1 MASHAGAWPAVSIG
15 IEIYGKRDFHRKI
28 ADSITISATIDNR
41 FYCAAAEKFRDRG
54 RCIGDLISRLRYPGA
69 RMASLALDQS
79 TPRARPET
87 PARAPVE
94 LIDSRAIGVD
104 LEKIAKAH
112 EGNEREMRTALAKRL
127 KAALIE
133 GRAKAEQLLLK
144 DRQGRRCAERLC
156 RMEDEIIRILFEF
169 AKKHLYPSQNP
180 SESEHM
186 AVIATGGYG
195 RGLQAPGS
203 DIDLLFLLPYKQ
215 TAWGESIAEAI
226 LYCLWDTGLK
236 VGHATRS
243 VDECIRQAKA
253 DMTIRTA
260 ILEARFLLGDRK
272 LYDELVKRFDNDVV
286 RNTAAKFVAAK
297 LAERE
302 ERIRRSGQSRYLV
315 EPNVKDGKGGLR
327 DLHTLFWIA
336 KYVYRVR
343 EPDELIKRGVFDKHE
358 YQLFRR
364 CEDFLWAVRCHMH
377 FVTNRAEERLGFDIQ
392 REIAQRLGYTAHPGQ
407 QDVERFMKHYFL
419 IAKDVGDLTAIV
431 CAQLEDDQNKSIPVL
446 SRVMAKFVTAKRK
459 VLTETEDFIVDK
471 NRIRLAQANV
481 FKRDPVNLIRIFR
494 LAQKHNL
501 AFHPDA
507 MRVITRSLHLI
518 NSDLRDDKEANRLF
532 LEIIISK
539 NDPETVLRRMNEAGV
554 LGRFVPA
561 FGKIVAMMQFNMYH
575 HYTVDEHLLRCIGLL
590 ADIERG
596 EKDTPLAHELFQ
608 SLRPG
613 NRTVLYVTM
622 FLHDIAKGRIED
634 HSIAGARVARRL
646 CPRLGLSAAD
656 TEVVAWLIE
665 NHLVMSSVAQSRDLS
680 DRKTIENFAA
690 VVQSTERLKLLMIL
704 TTADIRAVGPGVWN
718 GWKAQLLRTL
728 YYETEPVLT
737 GGFSEVNRA
746 QRVATAQ
753 TEFRQALKHWP
764 AERLESYIS
773 RLYPAYWLKV
783 DLQHKV
789 EHAHFLMGAEDA
801 GKTLATTVGYD
812 SGNVTELT
820 VLAPDHPW
828 LLSIIAGACAMAGAN
843 IVDAQIFTTTDG
855 LALDT
860 ISLSREFERDE
871 DEQRRANRIADSI
884 EKALRGE
891 LRLPDTLGKRVAPKG
906 RIKAFALEPT
916 VAINNQWSHRYTM
929 MEVTGLDRTGLLY
942 EMTTTLSKLNLNIAS
957 AHVATFGER
966 VVDVFYVTDLM
977 GAQITSPTRQA
988 AIKRAIIPLF
998 GPEAK
1003 PSKAKAEA

>member
-1 MASHAGAWPAVSIG
+1 M
-15 IEIYGKRDFHRKI
+15 
-28 ADSITISATIDNR
+28 N
-41 FYCAAAEKFRDRG
+41 AA
-54 RCIGDLISRLRYPGA
+54 LRYPDA
-69 RMASLALDQS
+69 PMASLALE
-79 TPRARPET
+79 TGTHPGPEY
-87 PARAPVE
+87 PNRSSGE
-94 LIDSRAIGVD
+94 LIDFRAVAAD
-104 LEKIAKAH
+104 LESLAETH
-112 EGNEREMRTALAKRL
+112 SGGGRELRSALAQRL

-144 DRQGRRCAERLC
+144 DRHGRRCAERLC
-156 RMEDEIIRILFEF
+156 RLEDEIIRLLFEF
-169 AKKHLYPSQNP
+169 ARKHLYPSQNP
-180 SESEHM
+180 SEAEHM

-260 ILEARFLLGDRK
+260 ILEARFLLGDQQ
-272 LYDELVKRFDNDVV
+272 LFDELVKRFDNEVV
-286 RNTAAKFVAAK
+286 RNTATEFVTAK

-302 ERIRRSGQSRYLV
+302 DRVRRSGQSRYLV

-343 EPDELIKRGVFDKHE
+343 EPDELIKRGVFDKQE

-364 CEDFLWAVRCHMH
+364 CEYFLWSVRCHMH
-377 FVTNRAEERLGFDIQ
+377 FVTGRAEERLSFDIQ
-392 REIAQRLGYTAHPGQ
+392 REIAVRLGYTEHPGQ

-419 IAKDVGDLTAIV
+419 IAKDVGDLTAIL
-431 CAQLEDDQNKSIPVL
+431 CADLEDSHAKSVPVL
-446 SRVMAKFVTAKRK
+446 SRVMAKFRPLKRRK
-459 VLTETEDFIVDK
+459 LAESDDFIVDK
-471 NRIRLAQANV
+471 NRITVAAANV
-481 FKRDPVNLIRIFR
+481 FKRDPVNLIRVFY

-507 MRVITRSLHLI
+507 MRAITRSLKLI
-518 NSDLRDDKEANRLF
+518 DAKLRDDKEANRLF
-532 LEIIISK
+532 LEILTSK

-554 LGRFVPA
+554 LGHFVPA

-575 HYTVDEHLLRCIGLL
+575 HYTVDEHLLRCIGILRE
-590 ADIERG
+590 IETG
-596 EKDTPLAHELFQ
+596 GSKDAPLANDLIHKL
-608 SLRPG
+608 LPG
-613 NRTVLYVTM
+613 NRTVLYVTL

-646 CPRLGLSAAD
+646 CPRLGFSPAD
-656 TEVVAWLIE
+656 TETVAWLIE

-690 VVQSTERLKLLMIL
+690 VVQSAERLKLLAIL

-746 QRVATAQ
+746 QRVAMAQ
-753 TEFRQALKHWP
+753 TEFREAMKDWP
-764 AERLESYIS
+764 ADRLERYVAKH
-773 RLYPAYWLKV
+773 YAPYWLKV
-783 DLQHKV
+783 DLPHKI
-789 EHAHFLMGAEDA
+789 EHANFVRAAEDA
-801 GKTLATTVGYD
+801 EKSLATTIGYD

-855 LALDT
+855 RALDT

-871 DEQRRANRIADSI
+871 DEKRRADRIADSI

-891 LRLPDTLGKRVAPKG
+891 LRLPDTVGTRAAPKG

-916 VAINNQWSHRYTM
+916 VVVNNQWSHRYTM
-929 MEVTGLDRTGLLY
+929 VEITGLDRTGLLY
-942 EMTTTLSKLNLNIAS
+942 EMTATLSKLNLNIAS

-988 AIKRAIIPLF
+988 AIKRALIPLF
-998 GPEAK
+998 TAQEAEAK
-1003 PSKAKAEA
+1003 HGKAKSDAKA

>member
-1 MASHAGAWPAVSIG
+1 LPRA
-15 IEIYGKRDFHRKI
+15 
-28 ADSITISATIDNR
+28 
-41 FYCAAAEKFRDRG
+41 
-54 RCIGDLISRLRYPGA
+54 LRYPDA
-69 RMASLALDQS
+69 PMASLAL
-79 TPRARPET
+79 ET
-87 PARAPVE
+87 GSRTGTEQPTRHSGG
-94 LIDSRAIGVD
+94 LIDFRAVAAD
-104 LEKIAKAH
+104 LESLAETH
-112 EGNEREMRTALAKRL
+112 SGGGSELRSALAQRL
-127 KAALIE
+127 KAALNE
-133 GRAKAEQLLLK
+133 GRAKAEQMLLD
-144 DRQGRRCAERLC
+144 DRHGRRCAERLC
-156 RMEDEIIRILFEF
+156 RLEDEIIRLLFEF
-169 AKKHLYPSQNP
+169 ARKHLYQSQNP
-180 SESEHM
+180 SEAEHM

-260 ILEARFLLGDRK
+260 ILEARFLLGDKK
-272 LYDELVKRFDNDVV
+272 LFDELATRFDNEVV
-286 RNTAAKFVAAK
+286 RNTAAEFVAAK
-297 LAERE
+297 LGERE
-302 ERIRRSGQSRYLV
+302 DRVRRSGQSRYLV

-343 EPDELIKRGVFDKHE
+343 EPDELIKRGVFDKQE
-358 YQLFRR
+358 YLLFRR
-364 CEDFLWAVRCHMH
+364 CEDFLWSVRCHMH
-377 FVTNRAEERLGFDIQ
+377 FLTGRAEERLSFDIQ
-392 REIAQRLGYTAHPGQ
+392 REIAVRLGYTEHPGQ

-419 IAKDVGDLTAIV
+419 VAKDVGDLTAIL
-431 CAQLEDDQNKSIPVL
+431 CADLEDSHAKSVPVL
-446 SRVMAKFVTAKRK
+446 SRLMARLRPVKRRK
-459 VLTETEDFIVDK
+459 LAESDDFIVDK
-471 NRIRLAQANV
+471 NRITVAAANV
-481 FKRDPVNLIRIFR
+481 FKRDPVNLIRIYH

-507 MRVITRSLHLI
+507 MRAITRSLKLI
-518 NSDLRDDKEANRLF
+518 DADLREDEEANRLF
-532 LEIIISK
+532 MEILTSK
-539 NDPETVLRRMNEAGV
+539 NDPEIVLRRMNEAGV
-554 LGRFVPA
+554 LGHFVPA

-575 HYTVDEHLLRCIGLL
+575 HYTVDEHLLRCIGILEE
-590 ADIERG
+590 IERG
-596 EKDTPLAHELFQ
+596 SNSE
-608 SLRPG
+608 
-613 NRTVLYVTM
+613 TVLANELIHKILPANRRVIYITL

-646 CPRLGLSAAD
+646 CPRLGFSAAD
-656 TEVVAWLIE
+656 TETVAWLIE

-690 VVQSTERLKLLMIL
+690 VVQSVERLKLLAIL

-746 QRVATAQ
+746 QRVAAAQ
-753 TEFRQALKHWP
+753 AEFRAAMKDWP
-764 AERLESYIS
+764 AERLESYIAK
-773 RLYPAYWLKV
+773 LYPAYWLKV
-783 DLQHKV
+783 DLPHKV
-789 EHAHFLMGAEDA
+789 RHANFVRVAEDA
-801 GKTLATTVGYD
+801 DKSLSTVISFDG
-812 SGNVTELT
+812 GAVTELT

-843 IVDAQIFTTTDG
+843 IVDAQIYTTTDG
-855 LALDT
+855 RALDT
-860 ISLSREFERDE
+860 ISLSREFDRDE
-871 DEQRRANRIADSI
+871 DEKRRADRVADSI

-891 LRLPDTLGKRVAPKG
+891 LRLPDMVEKRAAPKG

-916 VAINNQWSHRYTM
+916 VVVNNQWSHRYTM
-929 MEVTGLDRTGLLY
+929 VEITGLDRTGLLY
-942 EMTTTLSKLNLNIAS
+942 EMTSTLSKLNLNITS

-977 GAQITSPTRQA
+977 GAQIVSPTRQA
-988 AIKRAIIPLF
+988 AIKRALIALF
-998 GPEAK
+998 ATAESDGKQAK
-1003 PSKAKAEA
+1003 E

>member
-1 MASHAGAWPAVSIG
+1 
-15 IEIYGKRDFHRKI
+15 
-28 ADSITISATIDNR
+28 
-41 FYCAAAEKFRDRG
+41 
-54 RCIGDLISRLRYPGA
+54 
-69 RMASLALDQS
+69 MASLALEQD
-79 TPRARPET
+79 T
-87 PARAPVE
+87 RAPSASPSKASGE
-94 LIDSRAIGVD
+94 LIDIRAVAAD
-104 LEKIAKAH
+104 LEKLAKTQA
-112 EGNEREMRTALAKRL
+112 GNERDLRSAVAQRL

-144 DRQGRRCAERLC
+144 DRHGRRCAERICKL
-156 RMEDEIIRILFEF
+156 EDEIIRLLFDF
-169 AKKHLYPSQNP
+169 ARKHLYPSQNP
-180 SESEHM
+180 SEAERM
-186 AVIATGGYG
+186 TVIATGGYG

-260 ILEARFLLGDRK
+260 ILEARFLLGDKK
-272 LYDELVKRFDNDVV
+272 LFDELQTRFDKEVV
-286 RNTAAKFVAAK
+286 RNTAPQFVAAK
-297 LAERE
+297 LVERE
-302 ERIRRSGQSRYLV
+302 DRVRRSGQSRYLV

-343 EPDELIKRGVFDKHE
+343 EPDELIKRGVFDKTE
-358 YQLFRR
+358 YQRFRA
-364 CEDFLWAVRCHMH
+364 CEDFLWSVRCHMH
-377 FVTNRAEERLGFDIQ
+377 FVTGRAEERLSFDIQ
-392 REIAQRLGYTAHPGQ
+392 REIAVRLGYTQHPGQ

-419 IAKDVGDLTAIV
+419 IAKDVGDLTAIL
-431 CAQLEDDQNKSIPVL
+431 CAELEDSHAKSVPVL
-446 SRVMAKFVTAKRK
+446 SRVMAKFRPVKRRK
-459 VLTETEDFIVDK
+459 LAESDDFIVDK
-471 NRIRLAQANV
+471 NRINVAAAGV
-481 FKRDPVNLIRIFR
+481 FKRDPVNLIRIFH

-507 MRVITRSLHLI
+507 MRAITRSLKLI
-518 NSDLRDDKEANRLF
+518 DGKLREDEEANTLF
-532 LEIIISK
+532 LEILTSR

-554 LGRFVPA
+554 LGHFVPA
-561 FGKIVAMMQFNMYH
+561 FGKVVAMMQFNMYH
-575 HYTVDEHLLRCIGLL
+575 HYTVDEHLLRCVGMLTE
-590 ADIERG
+590 IERDGG
-596 EKDTPLAHELFQ
+596 ETPLASELFHK
-608 SLRPG
+608 LLPG
-613 NRTVLYVTM
+613 NRTVIYVTM
-622 FLHDIAKGRIED
+622 FLHDIAKGRLED
-634 HSIAGARVARRL
+634 HSIAGARVARRF
-646 CPRLGLSAAD
+646 CPRLGFSATD
-656 TEVVAWLIE
+656 TETVAWLIE

-690 VVQSTERLKLLMIL
+690 VVQSAERLKLLTIL

-746 QRVATAQ
+746 QRVAMAQ
-753 TEFRQALKHWP
+753 AEFREAIKDWP
-764 AERLESYIS
+764 RARLEAYIAH
-773 RLYPAYWLKV
+773 LYPAYWLKV
-783 DLQHKV
+783 DLPHKI
-789 EHAHFLMGAEDA
+789 EHAKFVRAAEDA
-801 GKTLATTVGYD
+801 DKSLATSIGFD
-812 SGNVTELT
+812 SGSVTELT

-855 LALDT
+855 RALDT
-860 ISLSREFERDE
+860 ISLSREFDRDE
-871 DEQRRANRIADSI
+871 DEERRANRIADSI

-891 LRLPDTLGKRVAPKG
+891 LRLPDVVAKRAPPKG
-906 RIKAFALEPT
+906 RIKAFTIEPSVT
-916 VAINNQWSHRYTM
+916 INNQWSHRYTM
-929 MEVTGLDRTGLLY
+929 VEVAGLDRTGLLY
-942 EMTTTLSKLNLNIAS
+942 EMTTTLSKLNLNIIS

-988 AIKRAIIPLF
+988 AIKRALIALF
-998 GPEAK
+998 AGLEAEAK
-1003 PSKAKAEA
+1003 SKAKADAKA